1 MGNQSLNAIL
11 TALSTRFPA
20 AEPDFTDGLKLRW
33 PEGQWLLIRPSNTEP
48 IIRVSAEA
56 NTLTAS
62 QELCQ
67 QASEAIETDNG

>member
-1 MGNQSLNAIL
+1 MGNQPLNAIL
-11 TALSTRFPA
+11 TTLSNRFST

-33 PEGQWLLIRPSNTEP
+33 SEGQWLLIRPSNTEP
-48 IIRVSAEA
+48 IIRVIAEA
-56 NTLTAS
+56 STLTAA